1 MKRLYLLRHTKSS
14 WDEPGLA
21 DRDRPLAPR
30 GRKAAK
36 RIAAYL
42 RREDAA
48 PAVVLCSSSVRTRQT
63 LAAILPALDGDP
75 EVLVEDGLYAAD
87 ADTLLARIRA
97 VPAAADSVLLIAHN
111 PGIGDLAFS
120 LAGGGDA
127 DALGRLGEGFPTGA
141 LATFTVAADAWDGL
155 AAGGAELTAYVVPRE
170 LG

>member
-1 MKRLYLLRHTKSS
+1 MKRLYLLRHAKSS

-21 DRDRPLAPR
+21 DRERPLAPR

-42 RREDAA
+42 GREDAA

-75 EVLVEDGLYAAD
+75 EVLVEDGLYAAGS
-87 ADTLLARIRA
+87 DTLLARIRA
-97 VPAAADSVLLIAHN
+97 LPPAAGSVLLIGHN
-111 PGIGDLAFS
+111 PGIGDLALL

-127 DALGRLGEGFPTGA
+127 DALARLGEGFPTGA
-141 LATFTVAADAWDGL
+141 LATLTIAADAWDGL
-155 AAGGAELTAYVVPRE
+155 AAGGELTAYVVPRE
-170 LG
+170 L

>member
-1 MKRLYLLRHTKSS
+1 MKRLYLLRHAKSS

-21 DRDRPLAPR
+21 DRERPLAPR

-42 RREDAA
+42 RREDAT
-48 PAVVLCSSSVRTRQT
+48 PSVVLCSSSVRTRQT

-75 EVLVEDGLYAAD
+75 EVLVEEGLYAAG

-97 VPAAADSVLLIAHN
+97 VPPEADSVLLIGHN
-111 PGIGDLAFS
+111 PGIGDLALS
-120 LAGGGDA
+120 LAGGGDV
-127 DALGRLGEGFPTGA
+127 DALGRLADGFPTGA
-141 LATFTVAADAWDGL
+141 LATFTVAADAWDAL

-170 LG
+170 LS